1 MPKSLIVLITTS
13 LSKKNK
19 VLITKLENSID
30 ENNNFLLISNN
41 YFFFKK
47 IDKYSN
53 YIKFDKIS
61 DFSQNKEIVELVLL
75 SIFEISILE
84 IINKIKIFKNQND
97 FIKNKSFNLN
107 FYSDKYPLKVIK
119 NPIQYLSNINTND
132 IRGLEIF
139 FKTKLNNASLVKTY
153 KYFNLTLIKKNYRI
167 YFEVNRLFFPKNIN
181 KSSLTY
187 LKISSLYTIYENIFI
202 NLYSLIPSIVKEKA
216 RTILYNHQKKKMNQT
231 NVYQSIFSKSFR
243 RKLIFFK
250 YFNIL
255 KK

>member
-30 ENNNFLLISNN
+30 ENNNFFLISNN

-61 DFSQNKEIVELVLL
+61 DFSHNKEIVELVLL

-84 IINKIKIFKNQND
+84 LINKIKIFKNQND

-167 YFEVNRLFFPKNIN
+167 FPKNIN

-187 LKISSLYTIYENIFI
+187 LKISSLYTI
-202 NLYSLIPSIVKEKA
+202 
-216 RTILYNHQKKKMNQT
+216 
-231 NVYQSIFSKSFR
+231 
-243 RKLIFFK
+243 
-250 YFNIL
+250 
-255 KK
+255 